1 MRQNSMIK
9 WQKLCSYKGV
19 KTIRNKPENSCVQ
32 TIKIVKKRGKKLKF
46 NFKKMS
52 VKLSEKE

>member
-1 MRQNSMIK
+1 MCQNSMIK

-32 TIKIVKKRGKKLKF
+32 TIKIVKMMGKKLKF
-46 NFKKMS
+46 NF
-52 VKLSEKE
+52 EK